1 MSPWKLLS
9 AQELSHRVHG
19 AAELAQILACP
30 VSLGPSIGEIP
41 LSQNTAVSR
50 VIYDKGSIRVDY
62 YDDLSHLEP
71 KVKQEV
77 SI

>member
-30 VSLGPSIGEIP
+30 VSLGPSIGKIP
-41 LSQNTAVSR
+41 LSSAEDSLGL
-50 VIYDKGSIRVDY
+50 IFPGFFLDILPGC
-62 YDDLSHLEP
+62 L
-71 KVKQEV
+71 
-77 SI
+77 